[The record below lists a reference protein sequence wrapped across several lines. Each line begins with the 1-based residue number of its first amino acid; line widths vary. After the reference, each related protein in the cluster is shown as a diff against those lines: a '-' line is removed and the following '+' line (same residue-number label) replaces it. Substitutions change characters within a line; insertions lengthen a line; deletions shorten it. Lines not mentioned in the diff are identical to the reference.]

1 MVIRIAGTVEQAAAT
16 LAALAADAGWRCQAR
31 GDGLLSLVPGG
42 AAPGPESGWVL
53 LGAEADGLVP
63 VTVWLPDEGRPESRE
78 RLESALEAAHTGGE
92 AKLET
97 GLLRRLR
104 RIEGQV
110 RGLQRMLDEG
120 RDCEAVLTQWSAVSM
135 ALKQAAA
142 HLVAD
147 HLVDCVKAELAAGG
161 DPSQVNRRLM
171 NVLF

>member
-1 MVIRIAGTVEQAAAT
+1 MVIRIEGA
-16 LAALAADAGWRCQAR
+16 AADAEETLQTVVRKAGWQWLPRET
-31 GDGLLSLVPGG
+31 GLVALAPEG
-42 AAPGPESGWVL
+42 AGPGPEAGWL
-53 LGAEADGLVP
+53 MLGAEQDGAVEA
-63 VTVWLPDEGRPESRE
+63 TVWLPDEGRADHRE
-78 RLESALEAAHTGGE
+78 RLEAALEQLTVPGGAAEH
-92 AKLET
+92 

-110 RGLQRMLDEG
+110 RGLQRMIDEG
-120 RDCEAVLTQWSAVSM
+120 RDCEAILTQWSAVSM

-147 HLVDCVKAELAAGG
+147 HLVDCVRNEIEAGG